1 VDSVWLH
8 QVTPGLFDALGV
20 IPPLGRPLSEGDG
33 VTGVPAAA
41 VVAWPLATRW
51 FGEPAR
57 AVGQTIRTGDEV
69 IRIVGVM
76 PDGFRFPTQR
86 EEVWTALRRDPSRP
100 FGMSVGWLAP
110 GVTPATVQSALDGR
124 RVGPDDETG
133 PVGPLRVV
141 PLTRAMHDPRVRTNS
156 GAYTGATA
164 PALFTFLFAAAIC
177 LTAVSSLNLA
187 GLSLASALTR
197 AHVHAVQTALG
208 ATRSLLVRV
217 ALLEAWAL
225 TLAGAAAGYVAARW
239 STAAMQAAMPSPLE
253 ALLLNAIDVDVRA
266 VWFMALA
273 TATTGM
279 LACAPLV
286 WLTSRGGL
294 TDALR
299 RSSRTASASRTH
311 VAWRHGIVGV
321 QAAMTVVLLSGAVVF
336 LRPFISDFAAD
347 QQFDTTGL
355 VTINVAESSDV
366 SREERDRTR
375 NRLHERVLETL
386 RAHPLVRSVAPVS
399 EVPPGVG
406 RATPPSHLWIAGHA
420 ASAGLIHLASINGGE
435 GSLDT
440 LGVRLLAGRAFQAG
454 DTADRVIVD
463 IEFARRFWPA
473 GNALGARFSTGTE
486 TTPGKNTRE
495 IIGIASHLRPGR
507 AWSGQPVFV
516 VHSLSPPRLSYAARL
531 HRTAAMEAVAAAVRQ
546 IAPGARAT
554 VRSVADEYADMDGDT
569 RIAVSLA
576 SSFAA
581 IALVVAIAGIYG
593 VTAFVVAG
601 RTREIGIR
609 LALGATPPDI
619 RRSIVRP
626 TMRVVGLGLG
636 AGVGLA
642 LLTSRWIES
651 LPLGVTG
658 AGAAASVAIALGVGA
673 AAILA
678 ARRPAGRASRVN
690 PAITLRAE

>member
-1 VDSVWLH
+1 
-8 QVTPGLFDALGV
+8 
-20 IPPLGRPLSEGDG
+20 
-33 VTGVPAAA
+33 
-41 VVAWPLATRW
+41 
-51 FGEPAR
+51 
-57 AVGQTIRTGDEV
+57 
-69 IRIVGVM
+69 M

-164 PALFTFLFAAAIC
+164 PALFTILFAAAIG
-177 LTAVSSLNLA
+177 LTAVASLNLA
-187 GLSLASALTR
+187 GLSLAFALTR

-208 ATRSLLVRV
+208 ATRSLLVRAAV
-217 ALLEAWAL
+217 LEAWIM
-225 TLAGAAAGYVAARW
+225 TLAGAAAGYLAALW

-266 VWFMALA
+266 AWFMTLA
-273 TATTGM
+273 TTTTGM
-279 LACAPLV
+279 LACAPPV
-286 WLTSRGGL
+286 WFTSRSGL

-299 RSSRTASASRTH
+299 GTSRTASASRTH

-321 QAAMTVVLLSGAVVF
+321 QAAMTVALLSGAVVF
-336 LRPFISDFAAD
+336 LRPFISDLAAD
-347 QQFDTTGL
+347 QQFDTTGM
-355 VTINVAESSDV
+355 VTINVAESSGASL
-366 SREERDRTR
+366 SREERDRMR
-375 NRLHERVLETL
+375 NRLHEHVLETL

-399 EVPPGVG
+399 GVPPGVG
-406 RATPPSHLWIAGHA
+406 RATAPSHLWIAGHA
-420 ASAGLIHLASINGGE
+420 TSAGLIHLASINGGE
-435 GSLDT
+435 GSFDT

-463 IEFARRFWPA
+463 VEFARRFWPA

-486 TTPGKNTRE
+486 TAPGKHVRE

-516 VHSLSPPRLSYAARL
+516 VHSPSPPRLSYAARL
-531 HRTAAMEAVAAAVRQ
+531 HRTAAMDAVAAAVRQ
-546 IAPGARAT
+546 IAPGVRVT
-554 VRSVADEYADMDGDT
+554 VSSVADEYADMDGDT
-569 RIAVSLA
+569 RIAVSLT

-581 IALVVAIAGIYG
+581 LALVVAIAGIYG

-619 RRSIVRP
+619 RRSIVGP

-642 LLTSRWIES
+642 LVASRWIES
-651 LPLGVTG
+651 QPLGVTG
-658 AGAAASVAIALGVGA
+658 AGPAASVAIAIGMGA

-678 ARRPAGRASRVN
+678 AWRPSGRATRVN